1 MPIDRALIPLHVQ
14 KVFGEKPHPAVPEI
28 KIKDY
33 EAFAR
38 TAAKMFS
45 NPQPPAKQVQTAY
58 HALTNAGVS
67 PGEFERV
74 WDIAKPLANRLLD
87 RDPSIHD
94 IAMLATQHPG
104 QIQQYYMD
112 HPHPDYPE
120 AKAGDIA
127 RYAAVARYPANK
139 LAGRL
144 PNMTELHKFVMGNYS
159 IDDIVAHYSD
169 DGSLPTKKQG
179 QPQQQSP
186 LHPLL
191 QAGGQQ

>member
-1 MPIDRALIPLHVQ
+1 MPINRALISLHVQ
-14 KVFGEKPHPAVPEI
+14 KVMGEKPHPAVPEV
-28 KIKDY
+28 KVKDY
-33 EAFAR
+33 NAFAR
-38 TAAKMFS
+38 AAARMFS
-45 NPQPPAKQVQTAY
+45 NSQPKPKEVQTAY

-94 IAMLATQHPG
+94 LAMLASQHPG

-120 AKAGDIA
+120 ARAGDIA
-127 RYAAVARYPANK
+127 RYAAVARYPANR

-144 PNMTELHKFVMGNYS
+144 PNMTELHKFVMGNYTMT
-159 IDDIVAHYSD
+159 DIVSHYSD
-169 DGSLPTKKQG
+169 DGSVPVKSKSAGKQ
-179 QPQQQSP
+179 
-186 LHPLL
+186 
-191 QAGGQQ
+191 